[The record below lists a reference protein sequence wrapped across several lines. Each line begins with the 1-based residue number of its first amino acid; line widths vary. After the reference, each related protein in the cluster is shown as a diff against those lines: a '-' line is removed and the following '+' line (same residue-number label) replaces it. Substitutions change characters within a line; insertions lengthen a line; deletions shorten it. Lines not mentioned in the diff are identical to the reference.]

1 MKPHEENKMI
11 AMLNYF
17 GFGEDEMN
25 LILDT
30 IDNKNRSEEE
40 LIELLEQIKNGL
52 ED

>member
-11 AMLNYF
+11 AMLNYM
-17 GFGEDEMN
+17 GFSEDEMN